1 MSQPE
6 GFVKKGKEKLLGK
19 LNKSIYGLMQS
30 PRCWNA
36 VLDNF
41 LKLEGF
47 TQPSAD
53 QCIYLKSVKNVK
65 TITAIYVDDLVFMSS
80 SESAL
85 LQVKQRLAK
94 RFAMKDLGRLH
105 FLLGMSIEHGGDFLK
120 ISQQAFIKQILTK
133 FGMKTVI

>member
-1 MSQPE
+1 MKQ
-6 GFVKKGKEKLLGK
+6 GKEKLVCK
-19 LNKSIYGLMQS
+19 LNKSIYGLKQS

-65 TITAIYVDDLVFMSS
+65 TFTAIYVDDLVFMSS